1 MRGRYGPVRPEGETR
16 LRTRDASARPSHA
29 SPCLHDMTQTVRQE
43 QALKRIETLTA
54 VIACKSRADLGNA
67 MAGMS
72 QGGFED
78 FDDEGE

>member
-1 MRGRYGPVRPEGETR
+1 
-16 LRTRDASARPSHA
+16 
-29 SPCLHDMTQTVRQE
+29 MTQTVRQE

-72 QGGFED
+72 LGGFED

>member
-1 MRGRYGPVRPEGETR
+1 MDRNDRRAKRSRRPAMHP
-16 LRTRDASARPSHA
+16 RDRRMPALAP
-29 SPCLHDMTQTVRQE
+29 HDMTQTVRQE